1 MGRRIIDFSEEKA
14 TKKEFYSNDNIKIFN
29 INDININEILISKR
43 LFPEIINLNQ
53 YVIEYKHNY
62 NIKPL
67 YIKLSEYICSGN
79 TFKENIVISSE
90 IDDADFFEK
99 YSKIWKKIE
108 ELMGINF
115 ERKPKFC
122 TNVTYTTKIKT
133 LLFYWEEYQDMRLP
147 KKK

>member
-1 MGRRIIDFSEEKA
+1 MTR
-14 TKKEFYSNDNIKIFN
+14 KKQFYRNDNKKIFN
-29 INDININEILISKR
+29 INNININEILISKR

-115 ERKPKFC
+115 ERKPPFRNKI
-122 TNVTYTTKIKT
+122 TYTTKIKT
-133 LLFYWEEYQDMRLP
+133 LSLYSEDYQDIKIP

>member
-1 MGRRIIDFSEEKA
+1 MGRRIIDFGEEKA

-62 NIKPL
+62 KIKPI

-99 YSKIWKKIE
+99 YSKI
-108 ELMGINF
+108 
-115 ERKPKFC
+115 
-122 TNVTYTTKIKT
+122 
-133 LLFYWEEYQDMRLP
+133 
-147 KKK
+147 